1 MVQTHLN
8 HPSWGALRW
17 ALALAVAAATWAAAH
32 SAQARV
38 VPWYLQAN
46 SQAAPASIKSEP
58 VQPGASKITVAVIDS
73 GVLKDH
79 PALRGILLPGFDMV
93 SGQRNLRGGR
103 SAVYEPDAREASCGR
118 QITSSSFRTHGTE
131 VASLIAGNGYQNMW
145 GVNPNAQILPIRVFG
160 ACGMAPNDMI
170 DGIRW
175 AAGLPVQGA
184 PHNPHPARIINIS
197 IAGGTTQCRPALQ
210 EAIDQA
216 IAKGAFVVAAAGNNF
231 QRSLAEP
238 ANCHGV
244 ISVGAVSAEN
254 RIERYSALD
263 PRTSIYTTGG
273 GPALRVNRPW
283 ADNKLRVATT
293 DTGITGA
300 ERLVV
305 ADKGVGTS
313 FAAPLVSGFLS
324 LWLSH
329 RPQLRPQDWSH
340 YITDFVRQVQ
350 PIDSCADCN
359 PLGLVVHPK
368 IVGAH

>member
-8 HPSWGALRW
+8 QSMLRSALRVT
-17 ALALAVAAATWAAAH
+17 ALTLSVLVLATAQGV
-32 SAQARV
+32 QARS
-38 VPWYLQAN
+38 VPWYLQA
-46 SQAAPASIKSEP
+46 SSPAAPASIKSEP
-58 VQPGASKITVAVIDS
+58 VVPGASKITVAVIDS

-79 PALRGILLPGFDMV
+79 PALRGVLLPGFDMV

-103 SAVYEPDAREASCGR
+103 STNFEPDPADSACGR

-131 VASLIAGNGYQNMW
+131 VASLIAGNGYQDMW
-145 GVNPNAQILPIRVFG
+145 GVNPNARVVPIRVFG

-170 DGIRW
+170 DAVRW

-184 PHNPHPARIINIS
+184 PINPHPARIINIS
-197 IAGGTTQCRPALQ
+197 IAGGSSQCRPALQ
-210 EAIDQA
+210 EAIDA
-216 IAKGAFVVAAAGNNF
+216 VIAQGSFVVAAAGNNF
-231 QRSLAEP
+231 QRALAEP
-238 ANCHGV
+238 ANCQGV

-254 RIERYSALD
+254 KIENYSALD
-263 PRTSIYTTGG
+263 PRTSIYTAGG

-283 ADNKLRVATT
+283 SDNKLRVATT
-293 DTGITGA
+293 DAGLTGA

-329 RPQLRPQDWSH
+329 RPQLRPEEWGE
-340 YITDFVRQVQ
+340 YINDFVRQVQ
-350 PIDSCADCN
+350 PIEKCADCN
-359 PLGLVVHPK
+359 PLGLVVNPK
-368 IVGAH
+368 IVGAK

>member
-1 MVQTHLN
+1 MVQATLKN
-8 HPSWGALRW
+8 KRW
-17 ALALAVAAATWAAAH
+17 LIGCALALMGVYA
-32 SAQARV
+32 AQART
-38 VPWYLQAN
+38 VPWYLQAD

-58 VQPGASKITVAVIDS
+58 VLPGASKITVAVIDS

-79 PALRGILLPGFDMV
+79 PALRGVLLPGADMV

-103 SAVYEPDAREASCGR
+103 SVNFEPDARDASCGR

-131 VASLIAGNGYQNMW
+131 VASLIAGNGFQNMW

-160 ACGMAPNDMI
+160 ACGMAPNDLI

-175 AAGLPVQGA
+175 AAGLPVQGL

-197 IAGGTTQCRPALQ
+197 IAGGIHQCRPALQ
-210 EAIDQA
+210 EAIHAA
-216 IAKGAFVVAAAGNNF
+216 IQQGAFVVAAAGNNF
-231 QRSLAEP
+231 QRALAEP
-238 ANCHGV
+238 ANCDGV

-254 RIERYSALD
+254 RIEKYSALD

-293 DTGITGA
+293 DTSLVGD

-329 RPQLRPQDWSH
+329 RPQLRPQDWGL
-340 YITDFVRQVQ
+340 YIHDFVRQVQ
-350 PIDSCADCN
+350 PIESCADCN

-368 IVGAH
+368 IVGAQQ